1 MNKLCCAPRARQP
14 LSARRV
20 RRAAAWAAVIA
31 VFAFTSGCG
40 IFGKAPQLPS
50 CPPVA
55 IVAETAKLV
64 KFRPGPGRDLT
75 DVQYEAEIS
84 DFQGKCDYDKRGV
97 NIDITVAFTVSR
109 GPAMGGQQAQFDYF
123 VAIPKYRPAEM
134 GKRIFPVAVKF
145 DTAAQRGVQTDEVH
159 LQIPVQPDDSDTY
172 EIYLGLQ
179 LSHDEVE
186 FNRARRTN
194 R

>member
-1 MNKLCCAPRARQP
+1 MIKLCRATRARQP
-14 LSARRV
+14 LSAGRMARASAWMALIAI
-20 RRAAAWAAVIA
+20 AAAVSA
-31 VFAFTSGCG
+31 CG
-40 IFGKAPQLPS
+40 KTQLPS

-75 DVQYEAEIS
+75 DVEYEAEITN
-84 DFQGKCDYDKRGV
+84 FQGKCDYDKKGV

-109 GPAMGGQQAQFDYF
+109 GPAITGQQAQFDYF
-123 VAIPKYRPAEM
+123 VAIPKYRPAER

-159 LQIPVQPDDSDTY
+159 LQLPIKPDNSDDY

-179 LSHDEVE
+179 LSHDQVE
-186 FNRARRTN
+186 FNRAHRTN

>member
-1 MNKLCCAPRARQP
+1 MNKLCRATRARQP

-20 RRAAAWAAVIA
+20 ARAAAWLAVIA
-31 VFAFTSGCG
+31 AFAFTSGCG
-40 IFGKAPQLPS
+40 MFGRTQLPP

-75 DVQYEAEIS
+75 DVEYEAEIS

-109 GPAMGGQQAQFDYF
+109 GPAMAGQQAQFDYF

-134 GKRIFPVAVKF
+134 GKRIFAVTAKF

-159 LQIPVQPDDSDTY
+159 MQLPIKADDSDDY